1 MVLTVSS
8 TALITLDKVI
18 SAGDLDNIYPPEG
31 PLELLTKLFFFN
43 FKKICSRKDI
53 DIPCLN
59 EISVRFIGFLALF
72 YLVNL
77 SIPTKIVKYRN
88 K

>member
-31 PLELLTKLFFFN
+31 PLELLTKLFFLTS
-43 FKKICSRKDI
+43 KKFALEKILI
-53 DIPCLN
+53 
-59 EISVRFIGFLALF
+59 FLVLMKF
-72 YLVNL
+72 
-77 SIPTKIVKYRN
+77 R
-88 K
+88 